1 MSFKPVRKLTVTR
14 TLQLLSPDAPD
25 RCYTVA
31 QTGDEAWL
39 VRFTSRNLPLGHEE
53 GLCEAAYLHLAG
65 KLGPQPQWRLFD
77 PPNQSGAC
85 GWLGMKRFDWVSHPQ
100 KVGHI
105 QPVHL
110 QSG

>member
-1 MSFKPVRKLTVTR
+1 SPIVCRHYSDTAVLDS
-14 TLQLLSPDAPD
+14 LSLHDALPILSPDAPD

-65 KLGPQPQWRLFD
+65 KLGPQPQWRLFED
-77 PPNQSGAC
+77 RKSTRLNS
-85 GWLGMKRFDWVSHPQ
+85 SHV
-100 KVGHI
+100 KISYAVFC
-105 QPVHL
+105 L
-110 QSG
+110 KKKK